1 MNCNDI
7 ERLLINKKIDEI
19 TEDENILL
27 EKHLKSCEQCR
38 SYQVTLLNL
47 ERSVQ
52 IGSENHLV
60 PDTAIRQNIIRKMKA
75 MRHKKVEVLRN
86 GWQTIRNMLGY
97 RIPVYQALLGAGLIL
112 VGFWMINKHSLS
124 IDRKP
129 SKLPNFIQ
137 MDTPTSSQMNVIKN
151 LNMIDEQK
159 IGWSVKEDSA
169 LTRYFVTM

>member
-1 MNCNDI
+1 
-7 ERLLINKKIDEI
+7 
-19 TEDENILL
+19 
-27 EKHLKSCEQCR
+27 
-38 SYQVTLLNL
+38 
-47 ERSVQ
+47 
-52 IGSENHLV
+52 
-60 PDTAIRQNIIRKMKA
+60 